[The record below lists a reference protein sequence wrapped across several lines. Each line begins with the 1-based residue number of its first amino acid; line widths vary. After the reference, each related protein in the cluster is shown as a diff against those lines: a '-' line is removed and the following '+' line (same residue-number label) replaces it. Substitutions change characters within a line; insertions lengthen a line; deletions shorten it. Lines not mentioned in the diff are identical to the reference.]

1 MQGAVWV
8 GDPDLPQKGSS
19 RGAIIELGARN
30 GHRGQWA
37 RTSNLLLRSL
47 ILPRKE
53 LLFCVT
59 VRLRTWCV
67 PSLQYSGT
75 ICSITSVTVHG
86 VMAAS
91 VHATSLRRTAP
102 RRSALTRLLPPFHP
116 LLADPRRLH
125 ALLELTPECR
135 RGEAAELAGRL
146 GVEAPDPLHEP
157 PLRLTFLST
166 RRREERR
173 VLSE

>member
-1 MQGAVWV
+1 MSVLLIQCSSLVPSPGMPTAQAAAWVAPSRTAGLACSVPRSQSCPSPGASSPSENAHADASEARMQGAVWV
-8 GDPDLPQKGSS
+8 GDPDLPHKRPGSS

-67 PSLQYSGT
+67 PSLHSPRVQFALSHF
-75 ICSITSVTVHG
+75 TSVTESWLLQRVH
-86 VMAAS
+86 V
-91 VHATSLRRTAP
+91 TSLRRQPLVAAP
-102 RRSALTRLLPPFHP
+102 
-116 LLADPRRLH
+116 
-125 ALLELTPECR
+125 
-135 RGEAAELAGRL
+135 
-146 GVEAPDPLHEP
+146 
-157 PLRLTFLST
+157 
-166 RRREERR
+166 
-173 VLSE
+173 

>member
-91 VHATSLRRTAP
+91 VHATSLRRSAP

-116 LLADPRRLH
+116 LLADRP
-125 ALLELTPECR
+125 T
-135 RGEAAELAGRL
+135 AATCAAR
-146 GVEAPDPLHEP
+146 AH
-157 PLRLTFLST
+157 T
-166 RRREERR
+166 R
-173 VLSE
+173 V